1 MARKTRQ
8 MTDEKNDAYL
18 RHVGMQ
24 KEQIL
29 RLMRQSGC
37 RITQQRQ
44 TLLDVILQ
52 EECGSCKEIYY
63 KAKKA
68 DHRIGCVVFGTA
80 GIKILSGK
88 DAKKAYTNCTAA
100 LLRAKECIMKTVTSI
115 QENAEDIYAEAQQIN
130 EERAAAE
137 GVFDSADNSTE
148 EAADDFR
155 EADKE
160 ETEETT

>member
-8 MTDEKNDAYL
+8 RTDEKNDAYL

-63 KAKKA
+63 KAKEA
-68 DHRIGCVVFGTA
+68 DHRIGVATVYRM
-80 GIKILSGK
+80 I
-88 DAKKAYTNCTAA
+88 N
-100 LLRAKECIMKTVTSI
+100 LL
-115 QENAEDIYAEAQQIN
+115 
-130 EERAAAE
+130 EELGAISRKNMYRISC
-137 GVFDSADNSTE
+137 GGDDGNDSQADP
-148 EAADDFR
+148 
-155 EADKE
+155 
-160 ETEETT
+160 